1 MYMYYAHFGYICC
14 YVKNLCCYVLG
25 YIGISVYY
33 INCYVTCYITYCVGV
48 LKTTYYGTHYVGVI
62 NICI

>member
-1 MYMYYAHFGYICC
+1 MCMYYVHFGYISC
-14 YVKNLCCYVLG
+14 YVRNLFFYIHD
-25 YIGISVYY
+25 YIGISVFS